1 MKLRSN
7 NTVEIGNIRFILEY
21 RSSMWNRGAVIR
33 VLIHHHGRE
42 HQALK
47 FDPFERDAH
56 YHLDPDGSNIVRPIN
71 ATDPLSWSISAIS
84 ESLIDLLLAA
94 GYSQVSPT
102 QQEVRSVI
110 QQMETALGDLLP
122 K

>member
-7 NTVEIGNIRFILEY
+7 NTVELGNVRFVLEY
-21 RSSMWNRGAVIR
+21 RSSTWTRGAVIR
-33 VLIHHHGRE
+33 VMIHHDGRE

-56 YHLDPDGSNIVRPIN
+56 YHLDPDGSNVVRPIN
-71 ATDPLSWSISAIS
+71 AIDPLSWTISTIS
-84 ESLIDLLLAA
+84 ESLIDLLSEA
-94 GYSQVSPT
+94 GYSKISPT
-102 QQEVRSVI
+102 QQQLKSVVPQI
-110 QQMETALGDLLP
+110 ETALANLLP